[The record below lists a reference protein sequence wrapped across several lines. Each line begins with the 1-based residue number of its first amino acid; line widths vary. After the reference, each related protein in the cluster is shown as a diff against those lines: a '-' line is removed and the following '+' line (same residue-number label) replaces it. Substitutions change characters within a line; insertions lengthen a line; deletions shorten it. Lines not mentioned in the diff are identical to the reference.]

1 MRLGGGGLRNDKLGE
16 LSSLSEIFTFLA
28 YNGTMYTEEKANFV
42 ASWVTEFLQ
51 FLAALAILQ
60 QDDLKTRVQISIF
73 FNSSWLA
80 IAASNSSNSVP
91 KKQRRQLPSLLYRAG
106 NSLICSFAHFAQIKW
121 ATARDLLRSLKTNER
136 LPAICSGRSEE
147 MSYVSK
153 SLISLTKNK
162 RMSDSLK

>member
-1 MRLGGGGLRNDKLGE
+1 MFYKNQPKKGKLSPDEAGGGGGLRNDKLGE

-42 ASWVTEFLQ
+42 ASWETEFLQ

-106 NSLICSFAHFAQIKW
+106 NSLICSFAHFAQIK
-121 ATARDLLRSLKTNER
+121 
-136 LPAICSGRSEE
+136 
-147 MSYVSK
+147 
-153 SLISLTKNK
+153 
-162 RMSDSLK
+162 